1 MLKIIIASLTNILD
15 AMNSTRT

>member
-1 MLKIIIASLTNILD
+1 MLKIIVASLTNILD